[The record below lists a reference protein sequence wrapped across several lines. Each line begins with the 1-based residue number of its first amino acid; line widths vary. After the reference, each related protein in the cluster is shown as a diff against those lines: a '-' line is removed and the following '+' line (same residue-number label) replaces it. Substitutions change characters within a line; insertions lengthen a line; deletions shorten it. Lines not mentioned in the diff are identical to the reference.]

1 MTFNKDTLWLEAK
14 QIAKESGLDGNWI
27 EIIDYYNSS
36 GGQHVLI
43 HIIFEQS
50 KRRILRILDNEEVLL
65 IDANGDVSA
74 HNYNMVMES
83 NKLFFYKEN
92 AMKETRISLPEG
104 YTLRGL
110 PYVEVNV

>member
-1 MTFNKDTLWLEAK
+1 MLWLEAK

-43 HIIFEQS
+43 HVIFEQT
-50 KRRILRILDNEEVLL
+50 KRRILRVLDSEEVLL
-65 IDANGDVSA
+65 IDAVGNVSA
-74 HNYNMVMES
+74 HDYNMVMES

-92 AMKETRISLPEG
+92 KMEKTRISLPEG
-104 YTLRGL
+104 QTLIGL
-110 PYVEVNV
+110 GYVEVNV